1 MSFSDSLIS
10 RKDKLLDNLIVNI
23 EARFGGDSNLFK
35 ASSILSLKTWPRDLN
50 LDIDFGDEHMHSLLQ
65 SCGPALKGTCPDIH
79 LENIEHEWTRLKT
92 TLVSR
97 KQGKPSSLTELEE
110 AFGEDFPNLFLLFNY
125 LLTLPG
131 SSVEAERGFSCMKIV
146 KNDWR
151 SRLGEDNLC
160 DLMLVTLETAE
171 VEAFDPLPAIN
182 LWYGQGQRA
191 RRPFYKD
198 ELKRCNIP
206 KQMVVLDP
214 QTQEQISVEEDISY
228 DDHHIYLDGQP
239 LENVDD
245 VGSTVLDNS
254 SSDEESDEM
263 SHRDLIELQQ
273 KSYKM
278 FLDVMKQQSSVF

>member
-50 LDIDFGDEHMHSLLQ
+50 LDIGKELLYKTI
-65 SCGPALKGTCPDIH
+65 SKRNCPDIH

-228 DDHHIYLDGQP
+228 DDHHIYLDEQP